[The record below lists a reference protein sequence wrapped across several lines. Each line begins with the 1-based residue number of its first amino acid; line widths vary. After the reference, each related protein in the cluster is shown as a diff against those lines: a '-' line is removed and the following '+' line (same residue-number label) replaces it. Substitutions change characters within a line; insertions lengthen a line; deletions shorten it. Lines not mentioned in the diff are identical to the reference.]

1 MLEQD
6 RSVCDL
12 VNADGACSSPYQSNS
27 KGTHLVSLSRVST
40 VLHSSRRHPN
50 IIWNAYRT
58 IATIFAEIFPPHTA
72 SPPSSLPAIVNTLK
86 QVCCVVLP
94 GQINHF
100 GKVLENNQSSG
111 WSHNDNECQGGIGWS
126 RPITT
131 QLLSI
136 HPSIHLFFRIS
147 SRNERQ
153 MSYAISNKNFTQK
166 GKKKICLKRGWKKK
180 NLDGE

>member
-1 MLEQD
+1 MCAILLTLMARALLLISPIAKEPI
-6 RSVCDL
+6 SFLSLVCQLYYTL
-12 VNADGACSSPYQSNS
+12 VSSSP
-27 KGTHLVSLSRVST
+27 KHHLKCLQEYCNNICRDFST
-40 VLHSSRRHPN
+40 
-50 IIWNAYRT
+50 
-58 IATIFAEIFPPHTA
+58 PH

-166 GKKKICLKRGWKKK
+166 GKKKICLKRG
-180 NLDGE
+180 